1 MQRKPSLAKKKNEL
15 ERLKQGLV
23 RYASKKKHGTGRPVK
38 FAE

>member
-23 RYASKKKHGTGRPVK
+23 RYASEKKTWNWVASKVC
-38 FAE
+38 